1 MLATI
6 LGMSISRQRTRSP
19 AARGGGFAHGISE
32 VIRRRRAVILT
43 TFVVIVAATA
53 AVAASAPDVV
63 ALTAESG
70 ALVATLGLFFGLVA
84 AGIGDATDARVFGAR
99 HVRGTGGDL
108 IAVIPSEPS
117 APVLERILD
126 VLESARADRIDT
138 GAVLR
143 VGVADASAQTH
154 HAATWTSA
162 LAAACAN
169 RGERVLEVALASDAT
184 NTRGVVDVV
193 RDNMPLSA
201 ATQRMS
207 PTMQHACLNAGP
219 NRVQALEL
227 LPELTASLPRN
238 LDTYLVGLP
247 LAASRPVV
255 RAVARLDLVLVIV
268 EVGRTTRVELIAGLD
283 AIESVGVMTQVLLV
297 HDGIRA
303 GRQAA
308 ALDDVVVESAIGYG
322 LPPAPYV
329 PIMPV
334 AAPPIADSNRDSNHT
349 ERIPAL
355 RRVGRVHDD
364 EELALLRTT
373 AQHERYVNR
382 PQRSDGPRFP

>member
-1 MLATI
+1 
-6 LGMSISRQRTRSP
+6 MSILKQRTSTS
-19 AARGGGFAHGISE
+19 AAHGGGFAHGFSD
-32 VIRRRRAVILT
+32 VIRRRRAVILA
-43 TFVVIVAATA
+43 TFIIVVAAA
-53 AVAASAPDVV
+53 AALATFTSQVV

-70 ALVATLGLFFGLVA
+70 ALVATAGLLLGLVA

-99 HVRGTGGDL
+99 HVRGTGGEL
-108 IAVIPSEPS
+108 IAIIPSEPS
-117 APVLERILD
+117 APVLVRLLDLLER
-126 VLESARADRIDT
+126 ARADRIDT
-138 GAVLR
+138 EVVLR

-154 HAATWTSA
+154 HAAAWTSA

-184 NTRGVVDVV
+184 NTRGVIDVV
-193 RDNMPLSA
+193 RDNVPLST

-207 PTMQHACLNAGP
+207 ADTQHARLNAGP

-227 LPELTASLPRN
+227 LPQLTSSLPRN

-255 RAVARLDLVLVIV
+255 RAVTRLDVVLVIA

-297 HDGIRA
+297 HDGVRS
-303 GRQAA
+303 GRQAVS
-308 ALDDVVVESAIGYG
+308 LGDDVALESATNHEVATATYTPTVP
-322 LPPAPYV
+322 LPV
-329 PIMPV
+329 PPM
-334 AAPPIADSNRDSNHT
+334 ADSSRNHPNHT

-355 RRVGRVHDD
+355 RHVGRVHDD
-364 EELALLRTT
+364 EEQTLLRTT

-382 PQRSDGPRFP
+382 PPTAGELRPS